1 MQNKNTS
8 TIEHQPARHFVALE
22 TVFVDY
28 GEHGWQSL
36 MAAAVSAGELDR
48 QNALGLCGVGSHR
61 RLECRFDNQS
71 DQEKFSPVWQKMI
84 GKVPRFAS
92 V

>member
-1 MQNKNTS
+1 MRNRNTS
-8 TIEHQPARHFVALE
+8 TIERQPARHFVALKS
-22 TVFVDY
+22 VFVDY

-36 MAAAVSAGELDR
+36 MAVAVSAGELDR
-48 QNALGLCGVGSHR
+48 QNALGLCGIGGRR
-61 RLECRFDNQS
+61 RLECRFDKQS
-71 DQEKFSPVWQKMI
+71 DQGKFSLVWRKMI